1 MVGAASSSAE
11 MRYPSDM
18 MIDTVEPWIRYEV
31 FKFTPK
37 KGNSKGG
44 SGFQNKPVVGDIL
57 YTIALPFDQQ
67 LGITNSQKWNPSGEL
82 ASAAEI
88 GLSGDIF
95 GIGRSWASSLQ
106 AGAARMGGSGSI
118 TGEALTDKVSLQYEG
133 PEQRTFTLTHTMIP
147 KSEDEEYQIQKILH
161 TFRHS
166 AAPEFKK
173 DIGTAT
179 SYGFPNL
186 FRIKWMLGSKPNN
199 NIPQY
204 DISYITSVDIKYGDD
219 NFSRFKSGAPTIYEM
234 TLSFTEMEFINKDHI
249 AFNNL

>member
-1 MVGAASSSAE
+1 MAGTASSSSE

-18 MIDTVEPWIRYEV
+18 KIDTVEPWIRYEV

-44 SGFQNKPVVGDIL
+44 SGFQNKPVVENIL

-67 LGITNSQKWNPSGEL
+67 LGITNSQKWNPNGEL
-82 ASAAEI
+82 ASAAESLVSADMLGMASNAWSGFVT
-88 GLSGDIF
+88 GL
-95 GIGRSWASSLQ
+95 
-106 AGAARMGGSGSI
+106 ARTVSSGSVK
-118 TGEALTDKVSLQYEG
+118 GEALTDKVALQYEG

-147 KSEDEEYQIQKILH
+147 KNENEELQIKRILY

-166 AAPEFKK
+166 AAPEFKR
-173 DIGTAT
+173 DMGTAT